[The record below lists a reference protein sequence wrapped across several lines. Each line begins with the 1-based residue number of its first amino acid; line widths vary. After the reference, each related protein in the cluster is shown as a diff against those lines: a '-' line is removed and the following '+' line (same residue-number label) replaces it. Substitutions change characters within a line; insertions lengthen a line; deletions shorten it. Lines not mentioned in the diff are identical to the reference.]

1 MVKINVGVIFGGRSV
16 EHEISIISALQAI
29 HSIDRNKYNVVPI
42 YITKQ
47 GQFYTGEALTEIEN
61 FKDLDQLV
69 SRCKQIVIANHKG
82 ELISEYPQHVS

>member
-1 MVKINVGVIFGGRSV
+1 MTT
-16 EHEISIISALQAI
+16 
-29 HSIDRNKYNVVPI
+29 NKYNVVPI

-82 ELISEYPQHVS
+82 KS